1 MSLFIYLCLEV
12 DIPHASSGAPC
23 NRLYPPPG
31 PPERGPGR
39 GGEAARRG
47 RPRGPLGGFPL
58 PAPDAYQSGLQI
70 GASLGNVGSHLN
82 VPAFRL
88 LTLTHNGCWLTPN
101 SDKCVQRDRQTETGR
116 ALSGP
121 RNPQLQHLEGNQV
134 HVSMPVGV
142 CARVSYCFCFELYTL
157 NFPKRST
164 ERFHPGPA
172 AASGRPVCIRS
183 TCPWCVCVS

>member
-1 MSLFIYLCLEV
+1 ML
-12 DIPHASSGAPC
+12 
-23 NRLYPPPG
+23 
-31 PPERGPGR
+31 PPEHPAIDYTRLLVLRREGR
-39 GGEAARRG
+39 AAEG
-47 RPRGPLGGFPL
+47 KPRGEGGLAGRLVGFL
-58 PAPDAYQSGLQI
+58 SQRRDAYQSGLQI
-70 GASLGNVGSHLN
+70 CASLGNVGSHLN

-101 SDKCVQRDRQTETGR
+101 SDKCVQRDRQTETDR

-134 HVSMPVGV
+134 RVSMPVGV
-142 CARVSYCFCFELYTL
+142 CASVSSCFCFELYTL

-164 ERFHPGPA
+164 EGFHPGPA